1 MLNQPTQSRR
11 TIMLKIENLAVS
23 KELGRAEMGAIVGGA
38 SIFQNNGIN
47 ANSISGFA
55 FASPQTNVAPVTQVD
70 ASQHTDVDVKNIT
83 KSLSSVGSL
92 LGGVAV

>member
-1 MLNQPTQSRR
+1 
-11 TIMLKIENLAVS
+11 MLKIENLAVS
-23 KELGRAEMGAIVGGA
+23 KELGRAQMGAIVGGA

>member
-1 MLNQPTQSRR
+1 
-11 TIMLKIENLAVS
+11 MLKIDNLAVS
-23 KELGRAEMGAIVGGA
+23 KELGRTEMGAIVGGS

-47 ANSISGFA
+47 ANVNGGFS

-83 KSLSSVGSL
+83 KSLASVGSL
-92 LGGVAV
+92 LGGVAL

>member
-1 MLNQPTQSRR
+1 
-11 TIMLKIENLAVS
+11 MLKIETLAVS
-23 KELGRAEMGAIVGGA
+23 KELGRAEMGAIAGG

-47 ANSISGFA
+47 ANYNGGFS

-83 KSLSSVGSL
+83 KSLASVGSL
-92 LGGVAV
+92 LEGVKL

>member
-1 MLNQPTQSRR
+1 
-11 TIMLKIENLAVS
+11 MLKIDNLAVS

-38 SIFQNNGIN
+38 SIFQNNGVN
-47 ANSISGFA
+47 YNSVSGFA

-70 ASQHTDVDVKNIT
+70 ASTHTNVDLTNVT

-92 LGGVAV
+92 LEGVKV

>member
-1 MLNQPTQSRR
+1 
-11 TIMLKIENLAVS
+11 MLKIENLAVS

-70 ASQHTDVDVKNIT
+70 ASQHTDVDIKNIT

>member
-1 MLNQPTQSRR
+1 
-11 TIMLKIENLAVS
+11 MLKLDNLAVS
-23 KELGRAEMGAIVGGA
+23 KELDREEMGAIVGGA

-47 ANSISGFA
+47 ANSVSGFS

-70 ASQHTDVDVKNIT
+70 ASTHTNVDLTNVT

-92 LGGVAV
+92 LEGVKL

>member
-11 TIMLKIENLAVS
+11 TIMLQIENLAVS

>member
-1 MLNQPTQSRR
+1 
-11 TIMLKIENLAVS
+11 MLKIENLAVS

-83 KSLSSVGSL
+83 KTLSSIGSL

>member
-11 TIMLKIENLAVS
+11 TIMLKIDNLAVS

>member
-1 MLNQPTQSRR
+1 
-11 TIMLKIENLAVS
+11 MLKIENLAVS

-70 ASQHTDVDVKNIT
+70 ASQHTDVDLKNIT

-92 LGGVAV
+92 LGGVAL

>member
-83 KSLSSVGSL
+83 KSLSSIGSL

>member
-1 MLNQPTQSRR
+1 
-11 TIMLKIENLAVS
+11 MLKIENLAVS
-23 KELGRAEMGAIVGGA
+23 KELDRAEMSAIAGGT

-47 ANSISGFA
+47 ANVNGGFS

-83 KSLSSVGSL
+83 KSLATVGSL
-92 LGGVAV
+92 LEGVKL

>member
-1 MLNQPTQSRR
+1 
-11 TIMLKIENLAVS
+11 MLKIDNLAVS

-47 ANSISGFA
+47 ANYNGGFS

-70 ASQHTDVDVKNIT
+70 ASQHTNVDLTNIT
-83 KSLSSVGSL
+83 KTLATVGSEV
-92 LGGVAV
+92 LGAKL